1 MTNPNYTDISV
12 LLDRSGSMHAI
23 KTDTE
28 GGFAAFIEEQKK
40 TPGRCQVTLAQF
52 DDQYEVVYSDQ
63 PLASVPALHLQPRGS
78 TALLDAIGRLITSTG
93 ERLAAMPEA
102 DRPGSVIV
110 VIMTD
115 GLENASREFTGA
127 AVKGLIAEQS
137 EKYGW
142 TFVYLGANQDAI
154 AVGESLGVNRDRSM
168 TYAGPQAAAAMR
180 ATGANISSYR
190 QKVASGVGHDEAL
203 ASSVYTQEQREA
215 ATGEPDRASNNPRT

>member
-28 GGFAAFIEEQKK
+28 GGFAAFIDEQKK

-63 PLASVPALHLQPRGS
+63 PLAAVPALDLRPRGS
-78 TALLDAIGRLITSTG
+78 TALLDAIGRLVSSTG
-93 ERLAAMPEA
+93 ERLAALPEG

-115 GLENASREFTGA
+115 GLENASREFTGP
-127 AVKGLIAEQS
+127 AVKSLIAEQS

-154 AVGESLGVNRDRSM
+154 AVGESLGVNRDRAM

-180 ATGANISSYR
+180 STGANISSYR
-190 QKVASGVGHDEAL
+190 QAVASGVAHDEAL
-203 ASSVYTQEQREA
+203 ASSVYTEEQRDEA
-215 ATGEPDRASNNPRT
+215 SSEQAGH